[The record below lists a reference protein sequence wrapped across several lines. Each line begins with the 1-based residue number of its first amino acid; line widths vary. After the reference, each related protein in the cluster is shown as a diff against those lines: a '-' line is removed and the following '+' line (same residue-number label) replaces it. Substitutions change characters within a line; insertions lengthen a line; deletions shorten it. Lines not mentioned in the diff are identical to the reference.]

1 MLPFTDPDSWKS
13 RWLRLFLF
21 SAALAFL
28 FSFKL
33 NNQQQSRFALCSFCI
48 FVYACLR
55 IVPAYFHIVRS
66 QFSFTLF
73 LISLKKDRN
82 EKKINLISMKF
93 IFSFAYPQPSAKA
106 SETVS
111 RLHSDT
117 YVEFIFHKI
126 CKQVKTFLNKPHC
139 CAPCQ

>member
-1 MLPFTDPDSWKS
+1 MNITLWTVSSFSSLSFYLTRGFCASFHRPWFLEKS
-13 RWLRLFLF
+13 VAPTFF

-28 FSFKL
+28 FSFKPS
-33 NNQQQSRFALCSFCI
+33 NQQHSRFALCSFCI

-73 LISLKKDRN
+73 LRQKW
-82 EKKINLISMKF
+82 KKINLTSMKF

-106 SETVS
+106 SETRNRVPSSS
-111 RLHSDT
+111 RC
-117 YVEFIFHKI
+117 FCGI
-126 CKQVKTFLNKPHC
+126 CI
-139 CAPCQ
+139 